1 MKLNNNINI
10 IIMNDL
16 KIVVKVLDLLY
27 EAKELLADI
36 DSKQEI
42 EVQYAYHALK
52 LEMLE
57 RNDLTKEQKDLIYN

>member
-1 MKLNNNINI
+1 
-10 IIMNDL
+10 MNDL

-27 EAKELLADI
+27 EAKELLAAI
-36 DSKQEI
+36 NSKQEI
-42 EVQYAYHALK
+42 EVQHAYHALK

>member
-1 MKLNNNINI
+1 
-10 IIMNDL
+10 MNDL